1 MTRDDIKKLFPE
13 ATDDQIT
20 RMLNQTNSELQAEKA
35 RTERYRAEADR
46 VGELEKQIKDLS
58 NQNVSGA
65 EKAAKDLEEAQR
77 RIAELE
83 KAQSIMAQKKSAMEK
98 FKIDAAQ
105 ADKVIKEDGSLDFDA
120 LGQIMSE
127 KETAAATAKEQEI
140 AKNQGNPGGSPGEPG
155 GSSEKPSDLENV
167 ESMTFGGVSK
177 DMQATRDY
185 YK

>member
-20 RMLNQTNSELQAEKA
+20 RMLNQMNSEVQAERSKA
-35 RTERYRAEADR
+35 DKYKAEADK
-46 VGELEKQIKDLS
+46 VSELEKQIKDLS

-65 EKAAKDLEEAQR
+65 EKAAKDLEDAQK

-83 KAQSIMAQKKSAMEK
+83 KAQAIMSTKKSAMEK
-98 FKIDAAQ
+98 FHINAEQ
-105 ADKVIKEDGSLDFDA
+105 ADKVIREDGSLDFDA

-140 AKNQGNPGGSPGEPG
+140 AKNQGNPGGSSNGDG
-155 GSSEKPSDLENV
+155 KDEKPDDLANIETIN
-167 ESMTFGGVSK
+167 FGGVSK
-177 DMQATRDY
+177 EATAVRDY